1 MEWKYTI
8 CIIRSINI
16 LTLNFNKIFITGEI
30 KTWGEVIGKP
40 EVKDEIHVYNRS
52 DACGAGE
59 MWAKFSGGK
68 VQDDIKG
75 IGVNGE
81 PALVDTVIKDPLG
94 IGYSNLNSV
103 FDMSAGGTVLGA
115 VVPPVDINANGQAD
129 ADEYYKTKDEAVNA
143 VSSEKYPS
151 PPARFENLATKG
163 KPTGLTLAFIEWI
176 LTDGQQYLGQA
187 GYVPLTPEQQTESL
201 QKLK

>member
-1 MEWKYTI
+1 
-8 CIIRSINI
+8 
-16 LTLNFNKIFITGEI
+16 
-30 KTWGEVIGKP
+30 
-40 EVKDEIHVYNRS
+40 
-52 DACGAGE
+52 

-75 IGVNGE
+75 IGINGE

-103 FDMSAGGTVLGA
+103 FDMSAGGTVTGA
-115 VVPPVDINANGQAD
+115 IVPPVDVNLNGQAD
-129 ADEYYKTKDEAVNA
+129 ADEYYKTKDEAVSA
-143 VSSEKYPS
+143 VASEKYPS

-163 KPTGLTLAFIEWI
+163 KPTGLVLTFIEWI

-187 GYVPLTPEQQTESL
+187 GYVPLTPDQQAESL
-201 QKLK
+201 QKIK

>member
-1 MEWKYTI
+1 
-8 CIIRSINI
+8 
-16 LTLNFNKIFITGEI
+16 
-30 KTWGEVIGKP
+30 
-40 EVKDEIHVYNRS
+40 
-52 DACGAGE
+52 
-59 MWAKFSGGK
+59 MWAKFSGGS

-75 IGVNGE
+75 IGINGE

-103 FDMSAGGTVLGA
+103 YEMSSGNLVSGA
-115 VVPPVDINANGQAD
+115 IAPPVDINANGQAD
-129 ADEYYKTKDEAVNA
+129 PDEYYKTKNEAVAA

-187 GYVPLTPEQQTESL
+187 GYVPLTPEQQNESL